1 MVSIGILDS
10 SSPYNACTA
19 PIWTK
24 KASWLVQG
32 YERLVTTECH
42 YQPTIGEQVLSIS
55 SGMTSAV
62 VSSLR
67 KVLAFSTHSI

>member
-1 MVSIGILDS
+1 MVSNGILMYFS

-24 KASWLVQG
+24 KALWRVQG

-42 YQPTIGEQVLSIS
+42 YQPTAGEQMLAAL

-62 VSSLR
+62 VSTS
-67 KVLAFSTHSI
+67 